1 MLITAF
7 IIKGAIA
14 PQGYPSRPMR
24 VQRNREITNIM
35 ILPATMTD
43 MITRGPRRKTVEQMC
58 KKCHKFS
65 SAGTLRQKP

>member
-1 MLITAF
+1 
-7 IIKGAIA
+7 
-14 PQGYPSRPMR
+14 MR

-43 MITRGPRRKTVEQMC
+43 MITWGPRRKTVEQMC